1 MMFLLLVILAFLARA
16 YMVLASI
23 KKQRDSPERSTR
35 TPLPIK
41 TLVVLGSGG
50 HTTEMLQ
57 MIQQLNPKVY
67 DPLIYVIAST
77 DDTSERRVQAL
88 GGRLPSKTYYIPRSR
103 EVGQSYLTSIAST
116 LYAMVFSVWLV
127 LKIRPAL
134 LLCNGPGTCLPVA
147 VATLLFR
154 ILGVCQGNLV
164 FVESFCRVES
174 LSLTGRLLYPIADM
188 FVVHWDEL
196 HAKFPRSQTIS
207 NFVPKKSKDK

>member
-1 MMFLLLVILAFLARA
+1 MFLLLVILAFLARA

-207 NFVPKKSKDK
+207 NFVPNKSKGK

>member
-67 DPLIYVIAST
+67 DPVIYVIAST

-207 NFVPKKSKDK
+207 NFVPNKSKGK

>member
-207 NFVPKKSKDK
+207 NFVPNKSKGK